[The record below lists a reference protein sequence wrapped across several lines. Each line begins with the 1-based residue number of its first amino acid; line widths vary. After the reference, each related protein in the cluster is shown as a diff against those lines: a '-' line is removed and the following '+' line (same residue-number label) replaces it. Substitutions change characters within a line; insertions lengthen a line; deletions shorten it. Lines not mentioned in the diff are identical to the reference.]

1 MKYFYSSDRLAGLL
15 GLLRLRNI
23 RRCMPKKG
31 GTFLSHFDPK
41 YSSAVGNLW
50 KNEKPTRQ
58 NLYLWSD
65 PRTATATFG
74 NYLDRDTDLPPR
86 GTREIF
92 STKTYHNP
100 PPTLPP
106 CSTQARNVS
115 KATYTFRQ
123 FFFCG
128 IRSYLGRFRVGRI

>member
-15 GLLRLRNI
+15 SLLRLRNI
-23 RRCMPKKG
+23 CRCMSKKG

-65 PRTATATFG
+65 PRTVTATFG

-92 STKTYHNP
+92 STKTYHNHHP
-100 PPTLPP
+100 G
-106 CSTQARNVS
+106 CSRVRHRPGMFQKLRTRFDNFSFAEYEVISVVS
-115 KATYTFRQ
+115 
-123 FFFCG
+123 G
-128 IRSYLGRFRVGRI
+128 

>member
-23 RRCMPKKG
+23 RRCMSKKG

-92 STKTYHNP
+92 STKTYHNHHP
-100 PPTLPP
+100 GCPRVRHRPGMFQKLRIRFDNF
-106 CSTQARNVS
+106 SFAEYEVISVVS
-115 KATYTFRQ
+115 
-123 FFFCG
+123 G
-128 IRSYLGRFRVGRI
+128 